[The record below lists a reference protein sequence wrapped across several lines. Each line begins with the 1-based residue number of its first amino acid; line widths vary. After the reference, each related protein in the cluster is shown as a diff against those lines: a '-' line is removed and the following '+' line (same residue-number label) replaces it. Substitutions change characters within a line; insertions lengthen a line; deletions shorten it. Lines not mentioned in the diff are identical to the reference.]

1 MELAYTKHGDY
12 YLPDLTASA
21 ENYEI
26 GRFGRLH
33 LNYLKQHKKT
43 VYSHLMISGK
53 LNDYLHNID
62 IQASEMFNRL
72 ISQMSAA
79 QGINEKL
86 KARDQMKWVGMMNNI
101 RHSAEEIVQK
111 KLIYS

>member
-1 MELAYTKHGDY
+1 MKLAYTKHGDY

-21 ENYEI
+21 ENHEI

-53 LNDYLHNID
+53 LNDYLYNID
-62 IQASEMFNRL
+62 LQAAELLKRLMNEM
-72 ISQMSAA
+72 SGT
-79 QGINEKL
+79 QGVTDEL
-86 KARDQMKWVGMMNNI
+86 KARDQIQWVGMINNI
-101 RHSAEEIVQK
+101 RHSAEEIVLK
-111 KLIYS
+111 ELIYT

>member
-12 YLPDLTASA
+12 YLPDLTASE
-21 ENYEI
+21 ENHEI
-26 GRFGRLH
+26 GKFGRLH

-62 IQASEMFNRL
+62 LQAAEMLKQLMN
-72 ISQMSAA
+72 QMSGT
-79 QGINEKL
+79 QGVIEEL

-101 RHSAEEIVQK
+101 RHSAEEIVLHQM
-111 KLIYS
+111 IYT